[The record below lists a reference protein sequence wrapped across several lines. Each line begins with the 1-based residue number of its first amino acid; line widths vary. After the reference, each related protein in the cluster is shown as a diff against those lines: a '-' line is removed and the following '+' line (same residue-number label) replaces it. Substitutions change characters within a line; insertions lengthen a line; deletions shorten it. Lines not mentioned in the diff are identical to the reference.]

1 MTPSEKRASLILQV
15 RAGQITAQEAA
26 RQLGISRQAY
36 YKWEN
41 RALKAMLQSL
51 EDQPKGRPP
60 SETDPLKDKLQSRV
74 SELERK
80 VRLYE
85 EREQIRALLKEMESR
100 DDRDSSTQKN
110 SK

>member
-1 MTPSEKRASLILQV
+1 MTPSEHRASLILQV
-15 RAGQITAQEAA
+15 RSGQITALEAA

-41 RALKAMLQSL
+41 RALKAMLHSL

-60 SETDPLKDKLQSRV
+60 SETDPVKDKLQSRV
-74 SELERK
+74 DELERK

-85 EREQIRALLKEMESR
+85 EREQIRALLQEMESR
-100 DDRDSSTQKN
+100 EDRDSSTKKN
-110 SK
+110 S